1 MSVLELLNIEIPGEP
16 HQSRIRFDESY
27 FNNKP
32 RSDTLDDSSGSSA
45 SFCVVNDNLDK
56 STAVASVSTETKDV
70 LPSLSDSTASTSIS
84 ASTFEVIKSEDTEEN
99 ILGSSEKGE
108 ISEDLGKG
116 DHSGIG
122 PKGDEKKDDIE
133 VKSAGQ
139 KQEAECNDDVARP
152 KELETHATLT
162 DLSKSIKVVVG
173 KDILN
178 LSSLSI
184 NNMCF
189 TFCHKNY

>member
-70 LPSLSDSTASTSIS
+70 LPSLSDSIASTSIS

-99 ILGSSEKGE
+99 IHGSSEKGE
-108 ISEDLGKG
+108 ISEDMAKG
-116 DHSGIG
+116 DNSGIG

-133 VKSAGQ
+133 VKSAGL
-139 KQEAECNDDVARP
+139 EAESNDDVARP
-152 KELETHATLT
+152 KELETHATLI

-173 KDILN
+173 KNILN

-184 NNMCF
+184 NNLICSI
-189 TFCHKNY
+189 